1 MKKSTI
7 VALGL
12 AIFAT
17 SSAVALS
24 PSPLRI
30 AKHMRTEG
38 TQKKSCSVQKKISEL
53 AVKFKPSTTKTYGWN
68 GRRWMLDE
76 EIAYTYDSKGNAVR
90 ELSIDGEGDYVNTIC
105 EFNEHGKVTYKE
117 SQVSSDGVNYSN
129 YKKTEFEYDPIL
141 TNVITKRTEWLWM
154 NNDWMLVGNNYERR
168 ITRDEDGNITSVV
181 IAVLF
186 QGYYDPTQR
195 VTIEYGEDG
204 KAVSILEEIL
214 GYNGKDY
221 YWEQGTKITDI
232 KWDKTDGQIYDVE
245 LLFLGNNRILSAHY
259 EIDDDELGFD
269 MSVEYAEGSDAYTV
283 KLTTEMEGMTMDA
296 VTEYTPLENDGYILT
311 GTTYFMG
318 MPLYSSREEERYDDW
333 GLLLLSSQTETEE
346 GEEYEERV
354 VGEVEYDQAGMP
366 ATYTVSEQYP
376 DSATGVMVSEYV
388 IRAEYF
394 DYVEVSTSVAD
405 IDAEDVGMLNYYDL
419 SGLPVE
425 YPAAGTVVIKK
436 EGNRVSKLRIN

>member
-17 SSAVALS
+17 LPAVASS

-30 AKHMRTEG
+30 AKHMRTEEKQ
-38 TQKKSCSVQKKISEL
+38 QKGSSVQMKVSEL
-53 AVKFKPSTTKTYGWN
+53 AGKFKPSVTKTYGWN
-68 GRRWMLDE
+68 GKRWMLDD
-76 EIAYTYDSKGNAVR
+76 EITYTYDSKGNAIR
-90 ELSIDGEGDYVNTIC
+90 ELSIDGEGDYVNTVC

-168 ITRDEDGNITSVV
+168 ITRDDDGNITSVV

-204 KAVSILEEIL
+204 KAVSISEEIL

-221 YWEQGTKITDI
+221 YWQQGTKITDI
-232 KWDKTDGQIYDVE
+232 KWERTDGQIYDPE

-259 EIDDDELGFD
+259 EEEDDFGFD
-269 MSVEYAEGSDAYTV
+269 MTVEYAEESEAYTV
-283 KLTTEMEGMTMDA
+283 RITTEMEGMPMEA
-296 VTEYTPLENDGYILT
+296 ITEYTPLENDGYILT
-311 GTTYFMG
+311 GTTYFLG
-318 MPLYSSREEERYDDW
+318 MPLYSSKEEERYDDW
-333 GLLLLSSQTETEE
+333 GLMLLSSQTETEE
-346 GEEYEERV
+346 GEEYVERV

-366 ATYTVSEQYP
+366 STYTLSEEYP
-376 DSATGVMVSEYV
+376 DSSTSEMVSEYV
-388 IRAEYF
+388 LRAEYF
-394 DYVEVSTSVAD
+394 DYIEVSTSVAD
-405 IDAEDVGMLNYYDL
+405 VDIEVVGALKYYDL

-425 YPAAGTVVIKK
+425 CPAAGTVVVKK
-436 EGNRVSKLRIN
+436 ERNKVSKLRIN

>member
-7 VALGL
+7 VVFGL
-12 AIFAT
+12 AIFA
-17 SSAVALS
+17 ALPVVASS

-38 TQKKSCSVQKKISEL
+38 TQKKSSKVQMKISEL
-53 AVKFKPSTTKTYGWN
+53 AEKFKPSVTKTYGWN
-68 GRRWMLDE
+68 GKRWMLDD
-76 EIAYTYDSKGNAVR
+76 EITYTYDSQGNAIR

-141 TNVITKRTEWLWM
+141 TNVITKRSEWMWM
-154 NNDWMLVGNNYERR
+154 NNEWMLVGNNYERR

-204 KAVSILEEIL
+204 KAVSISEEIL

-221 YWEQGTKITDI
+221 YWQQGTKITDI
-232 KWDKTDGQIYDVE
+232 KWDKTDGQIYDAE

-259 EIDDDELGFD
+259 EDEEDFGFD

-283 KLTTEMEGMTMDA
+283 RLTTEMEGMPMEA

-318 MPLYSSREEERYDDW
+318 MPLYVSREEERYDDW
-333 GLLLLSSQTETEE
+333 GLMLLSSQTETEE

-354 VGEVEYDQAGMP
+354 VGEVEYDQSGMP

-376 DSATGVMVSEYV
+376 DSSTGEMVSEYV

-394 DYVEVSTSVAD
+394 DYVEVSTSVTEL
-405 IDAEDVGMLNYYDL
+405 DAEGVGALKYYNL
-419 SGLPVE
+419 SGVPVKS
-425 YPAAGTVVIKK
+425 PAAGTVVIKK
-436 EGNRVSKLRIN
+436 EGDRVSKLVIR